1 MQQEPRRFSKLIYT
15 SHRRIFWGGGLGWVQ
30 RGATP
35 PSISYNPR
43 NKMFTHPKI
52 FLTPLI
58 FGIINK
64 ESTRTRIV
72 SMIQNKS
79 RRTLKLKRQS
89 NALKLIA
96 PRFHPLVCLSNY
108 KVLKLLCPQNS
119 VGDLSHE

>member
-15 SHRRIFWGGGLGWVQ
+15 SHRRIFWGGG
-30 RGATP
+30 GAEGCYP

-43 NKMFTHPKI
+43 NKMFTPPKI

-58 FGIINK
+58 FGITNK
-64 ESTRTRIV
+64 ESTRTWIV

-79 RRTLKLKRQS
+79 RRTLKLKRLS
-89 NALKLIA
+89 NVLKLIA